1 MLQYIQEHKQ
11 VRDLQS
17 WIDLL
22 EQENLLSAPLK
33 INDLNSYAENVTNF
47 VFSDYF
53 NRQPASQYLK
63 TAEVLDVS
71 YRLRNDIWQE
81 GETLLTPDI
90 LRELTEKGFTQDELL
105 AVSHTYVA
113 IK

>member
-1 MLQYIQEHKQ
+1 MLQYIQEYKQ
-11 VRDLQS
+11 VSDLQS

-22 EQENLLSAPLK
+22 EQENLLSVPLK
-33 INDLNSYAENVTNF
+33 INDLNSYAENVANF

-53 NRQPASQYLK
+53 NRHPASQYIK
-63 TAEVLDVS
+63 IAEVLDVS
-71 YRLRNDIWQE
+71 YRLRNDIWQD
-81 GETLLTPDI
+81 GEALLTNDI
-90 LRELTEKGFTQDELL
+90 LRELIEKGFQQDELL